1 LIESQCLASTA
12 VSLVLAGR
20 NLNQAL
26 RGLLLR
32 HPSLSPQQRAA
43 AQDMSYGTLR
53 FYGQLRAILDLLLQ
67 KPVQDVAVRSL
78 LLVALYQLQYS
89 RSAEH
94 AVVYHAVRAAEALKK
109 LWAKG
114 LVNAVLRNFLRQ
126 RASLLE
132 QAAASEEGRYSHP
145 QWWIEKL
152 RRQYPKDWAI
162 LLETNNQH
170 PPMTLRV
177 NSLATSTEA
186 YLDLLHQQ
194 GIEGRQV
201 GESAILLEQPVAVD
215 KLPGFG
221 EGVASVQDAGAQFAA
236 RLLDVTDG
244 MRVLDACA
252 APGGK
257 AAHLLELARIELTAL
272 DSDPERL
279 KKIEQNLR
287 RLKLG
292 VCRTYGNGRSIDQKN
307 GEIWTAQADLQPIH
321 HEPDRRL
328 KAHCLVGNAARPEE
342 WWDGKPF
349 QRILADVPCSA
360 SGVVRRHPDIKWL
373 RREADIAAFAAQQ
386 AEILDA
392 LWRVLGRGGKLL
404 YATCSVF
411 AEENQQQIAQFL
423 VRHKDAQCLP
433 LPLSTAKDGQLTPNL
448 QHDGFYYALNGYPFH
463 ARTGDLP

>member
-1 LIESQCLASTA
+1 MIESQRLASTA
-12 VSLVLAGR
+12 VSQVLAGR

-26 RGLLLR
+26 QGLLSR
-32 HPSLSPQQRAA
+32 YPSLSPQQRAA

-53 FYGQLRAILDLLLQ
+53 FYGQLRAVLDLLLQ
-67 KPVQDVAVRSL
+67 KPVQDAAVRAL

-89 RSAEH
+89 RAAEH
-94 AVVYHAVRAAEALKK
+94 AVVDHAVRAAEALKK
-109 LWAKG
+109 SWAKG

-126 RASLLE
+126 RVHLLE

-145 QWWIEKL
+145 QWWIDKL
-152 RRQYPKDWAI
+152 RRQYPDDWAA
-162 LLETNNQH
+162 LLEVNNQH

-177 NSLATSTEA
+177 NGRATSTAA
-186 YLDLLHQQ
+186 YLDLLQRQ

-201 GESAILLEQPVAVD
+201 GENAILLDQPVSID

-221 EGVASVQDAGAQFAA
+221 DGMASVQDAGAQFAA
-236 RLLDVTDG
+236 RLLDVADG

-257 AAHLLELARIELTAL
+257 AAHLLELAGIELTAL

-279 KKIEQNLR
+279 KKIEQTLH
-287 RLKLG
+287 RLKLE
-292 VCRTYGNGRSIDQKN
+292 T
-307 GEIWTAQADLQPIH
+307 
-321 HEPDRRL
+321 
-328 KAHCLVGNAARPEE
+328 HCLAGNAARPEE

-373 RREADIAAFAAQQ
+373 RREADIAAFADQQ

-392 LWRVLGRGGKLL
+392 LWLVLGSGGKLL

-433 LPLSTAKDGQLTPNL
+433 LSLPTAKDGQLTPNL
-448 QHDGFYYALNGYPFH
+448 QHDGFYYALLLK
-463 ARTGDLP
+463 A

>member
-1 LIESQCLASTA
+1 MIESQRLASTA
-12 VSLVLAGR
+12 VAQVLAGR

-26 RGLLLR
+26 QGLLSR
-32 HPSLSPQQRAA
+32 YSSLSPQQRAA

-67 KPVQDVAVRSL
+67 KPVQDEAVRAL

-94 AVVYHAVRAAEALKK
+94 AVVDHAVRAAETLKK
-109 LWAKG
+109 PWAKG

-126 RASLLE
+126 RPSLLE

-145 QWWIEKL
+145 QWWIDKL
-152 RRQYPKDWAI
+152 RRQHPKDWST

-177 NSLATSTEA
+177 NGRVTSAEA

-194 GIEGRQV
+194 CIEGQKV
-201 GESAILLEQPVAVD
+201 GENAILLDQPVPVD

-221 EGVASVQDAGAQFAA
+221 EGMASVQDAGAQFAA
-236 RLLDVTDG
+236 RLLDVADG

-279 KKIEQNLR
+279 KKIEQTLR
-287 RLKLG
+287 RL
-292 VCRTYGNGRSIDQKN
+292 
-307 GEIWTAQADLQPIH
+307 
-321 HEPDRRL
+321 RL
-328 KAHCLVGNAARPEE
+328 EAHCLAGNAARPEE

-392 LWRVLGRGGKLL
+392 LWRVLGSGGKLL

-423 VRHKDAQCLP
+423 VRHEDAQCLP
-433 LPLSTAKDGQLTPNL
+433 LSLPTAKDGQLTPNL
-448 QHDGFYYALNGYPFH
+448 QHDGFYYALLLK
-463 ARTGDLP
+463 A

>member
-1 LIESQCLASTA
+1 
-12 VSLVLAGR
+12 
-20 NLNQAL
+20 
-26 RGLLLR
+26 
-32 HPSLSPQQRAA
+32 
-43 AQDMSYGTLR
+43 MSYGTLR
-53 FYGQLRAILDLLLQ
+53 FYGQLHAILDLLLQ
-67 KPVQDVAVRSL
+67 MPVQDAAVRAL

-94 AVVYHAVRAAEALKK
+94 AVVDHAVRAAEALKK
-109 LWAKG
+109 PWAKG

-126 RASLLE
+126 RISLLE

-145 QWWIEKL
+145 QWWIDKL
-152 RRQYPKDWAI
+152 RRQYPDDWAT

-177 NSLATSTEA
+177 NGRVTSTEA
-186 YLDLLHQQ
+186 YLDLLRQQ
-194 GIEGRQV
+194 GIEGQQV
-201 GESAILLEQPVAVD
+201 GENAILLDQPVSVD

-221 EGVASVQDAGAQFAA
+221 EGMASVQDAGAQFAA
-236 RLLDVTDG
+236 RLLDVADG

-257 AAHLLELARIELTAL
+257 AAHLLELAKIELTAL

-279 KKIEQNLR
+279 KKIEQTLQRLR
-287 RLKLG
+287 L
-292 VCRTYGNGRSIDQKN
+292 
-307 GEIWTAQADLQPIH
+307 E
-321 HEPDRRL
+321 
-328 KAHCLVGNAARPEE
+328 AHCLAGNAALPEE
-342 WWDGKPF
+342 WWDGKAF

-392 LWRVLGRGGKLL
+392 LWRVLGSGGKLL

-423 VRHKDAQCLP
+423 VRHEDAQCLP
-433 LPLSTAKDGQLTPNL
+433 LSLPTAKDGQLMPNL
-448 QHDGFYYALNGYPFH
+448 QHDGFFYALLLK
-463 ARTGDLP
+463 A

>member
-1 LIESQCLASTA
+1 MIESQRLASTA
-12 VSLVLAGR
+12 VSQVLAGR

-26 RGLLLR
+26 QGLLSR
-32 HPSLSPQQRAA
+32 HSSLSSQQRAA

-53 FYGQLRAILDLLLQ
+53 FYGQLHAILDLLLQ
-67 KPVQDVAVRSL
+67 KPVQDGAVRAL

-94 AVVYHAVRAAEALKK
+94 AVVDHAVRAAEALKK
-109 LWAKG
+109 PWAKG

-126 RASLLE
+126 RISLLE
-132 QAAASEEGRYSHP
+132 RAAVSEEGRYSHP
-145 QWWIEKL
+145 QWWIDKL
-152 RRQYPKDWAI
+152 RRQYPGDWAT

-177 NSLATSTEA
+177 NRLAISTEA

-194 GIEGRQV
+194 GIEGQQV
-201 GESAILLEQPVAVD
+201 GENAILLDQPVPVD

-221 EGVASVQDAGAQFAA
+221 EGMASVQDAGAQFAA
-236 RLLDVTDG
+236 RLLDVADG

-272 DSDPERL
+272 DSDLERL
-279 KKIEQNLR
+279 KKIEQTLQ
-287 RLKLG
+287 RLKL
-292 VCRTYGNGRSIDQKN
+292 
-307 GEIWTAQADLQPIH
+307 E
-321 HEPDRRL
+321 
-328 KAHCLVGNAARPEE
+328 AHCLAGNAARPEE

-392 LWRVLGRGGKLL
+392 LWRVLGSGGKLL

-423 VRHKDAQCLP
+423 VRHEDAQCLP
-433 LPLSTAKDGQLTPNL
+433 LSLPAAKDGQLTPNL
-448 QHDGFYYALNGYPFH
+448 QHDGFYYALLLK
-463 ARTGDLP
+463 A